1 MDTNSKSNAKKAL
14 NNLRMEVSSELDYYD
29 SSNNKTTNKYSQDT
43 LDDHAKNLLSGD
55 KAYNMEGTKPY
66 AGGERSVEGGE
77 KMLVSKYYSQNNTNS
92 K

>member
-1 MDTNSKSNAKKAL
+1 MNPNSKSNSKKAL
-14 NNLRMEVSSELDYYD
+14 NNFKMEISTELGHDYD
-29 SSNNKTTNKYSQDT
+29 NSNNKVTSKYSQDT

-77 KMLVSKYYSQNNTNS
+77 KMLVSKYYSQNNI